1 MMQRVAE
8 MLVVGVLVLLCG
20 LQARHRLD
28 LGLGGVVDAAVQVAV
43 GVGDGRVGEQAAE
56 HRWVLLRSREAE
68 RTPTYT
74 SRRGPAETTGET
86 FRGRRRLDAT
96 DAAARRRG
104 DRDQVVADVRRGQIR
119 CFEHPD
125 RPGFWLV
132 KRVGDVSGDAFQAC
146 SDCDD
151 PDVVDSRRF
160 GQVAIDGSYR
170 VVLRVKQRYIR

>member
-1 MMQRVAE
+1 MDLLKRRVKRFVVAE
-8 MLVVGVLVLLCG
+8 DSMRPA
-20 LQARHRLD
+20 LQP
-28 LGLGGVVDAAVQVAV
+28 
-43 GVGDGRVGEQAAE
+43 GDGVIAI
-56 HRWVLLRSREAE
+56 RSRH
-68 RTPTYT
+68 
-74 SRRGPAETTGET
+74 
-86 FRGRRRLDAT
+86 
-96 DAAARRRG
+96 
-104 DRDQVVADVRRGQIR
+104 VRRGQIR